1 MKNLSVMGLD
11 LAKHVF
17 QVHGADAQGQAVL
30 RRQLK
35 RKDVLAFFAQQP
47 PCLIGMEAC
56 GGAHHWA
63 RRFEAQGHTIKLMA
77 PQYVKPFVQ
86 RHKTD
91 ARDAQAICEAATRA
105 SIPTV
110 AVKTPEQQAVLA
122 LHRVRASLMK
132 ARVAQINQIRGLLTE
147 FGIVLPSGVRKLQAQ
162 LPGVLEDGDNAL
174 PDMLRAMLADLRE
187 HLRGLEQRLAGIEQS
202 LRQWHRGNEASR
214 RLEALPGV
222 GLLTATALVAEVG
235 DAKHFARGRQFAA
248 WVGLT
253 PREHSS
259 GGQSIRL
266 GISKRGNRYLRTLLI
281 HGARAVLKARANR
294 PEHAHDWAVRVHQR
308 RGHNVAARAQ
318 ANKTARRAWALLS
331 RGEEYNPDHARDC
344 AATSSG
350 SHP

>member
-1 MKNLSVMGLD
+1 MNKITVVGLD
-11 LAKHVF
+11 LAKNVF
-17 QVHGADAQGQAVL
+17 QVHGADARGQAVV
-30 RRQLK
+30 RKPLK
-35 RKDVLAFFAQQP
+35 RKDVLAFFAKLP

-63 RRFEAQGHTIKLMA
+63 RRFQAQGHTVKLMA

-91 ARDAQAICEAATRA
+91 ARDAQAICEAANRA
-105 SIPTV
+105 SISTV
-110 AVKTPEQQAVLA
+110 AVKTTEQQAVLA
-122 LHRVRASLMK
+122 LHRVRQSLMK

-147 FGIVLPSGVRKLQAQ
+147 FGIVLPVGVRKLKAE
-162 LPGVLEDGDNAL
+162 LPGVLEDGENAL
-174 PDMLRAMLADLRE
+174 PDMLRALLQSLRE
-187 HLRGLEQRLAGIEQS
+187 HLHVLEQHIAQIEQRLTH
-202 LRQWHRGNEASR
+202 WHRSNDASR

-222 GLLTATALVAEVG
+222 GMLTATALVAEVG

-281 HGARAVLKARANR
+281 HGARAVLKARMNK
-294 PEHAHDWAVRVHQR
+294 PEHVQDWAVRVSDR
-308 RGHNVAARAQ
+308 RGHNVAAVAQ
-318 ANKTARRAWALLS
+318 ANKTARRAWALLTK
-331 RGEEYNPDHARDC
+331 GEEFNPEYVRER
-344 AATSSG
+344 AAA
-350 SHP
+350 

>member
-1 MKNLSVMGLD
+1 MNKITVVGLD
-11 LAKHVF
+11 LAKNVF
-17 QVHGADAQGQAVL
+17 QVHGADARGQAVV
-30 RRQLK
+30 RKPLK
-35 RKDVLAFFAQQP
+35 RKDVLAFFAKLP

-63 RRFEAQGHTIKLMA
+63 RRFQAQGHTVKLMA

-91 ARDAQAICEAATRA
+91 ARDAQAICEAANRA

-110 AVKTPEQQAVLA
+110 AVKTTEQQAVLA
-122 LHRVRASLMK
+122 LHRVRQSLMK
-132 ARVAQINQIRGLLTE
+132 ARVAQI
-147 FGIVLPSGVRKLQAQ
+147 
-162 LPGVLEDGDNAL
+162 D
-174 PDMLRAMLADLRE
+174 
-187 HLRGLEQRLAGIEQS
+187 QRLTH
-202 LRQWHRGNEASR
+202 WHRSNDASR

-222 GLLTATALVAEVG
+222 GMLTATALVAEVG

-281 HGARAVLKARANR
+281 HGARAVLKARMNK
-294 PEHAHDWAVRVHQR
+294 PEHVQDWAVRVSDR
-308 RGHNVAARAQ
+308 RGHNVAAVAQ
-318 ANKTARRAWALLS
+318 ANKTARRAWALLTK
-331 RGEEYNPDHARDC
+331 GEEFNPEYVRER
-344 AATSSG
+344 AAA
-350 SHP
+350 

>member
-1 MKNLSVMGLD
+1 MNKIMVVGLD
-11 LAKHVF
+11 LAKKVF
-17 QVHGADAQGQAVL
+17 QVHGADARGKALVRQ
-30 RRQLK
+30 QLK
-35 RKDVLAFFAQQP
+35 RKDVAGYFAQLP

-56 GGAHHWA
+56 SGAHHWA
-63 RRFEAQGHTIKLMA
+63 RRFQAQGHTVKLMA

-91 ARDAQAICEAATRA
+91 ARDAQAICEAANRE

-110 AVKTPEQQAVLA
+110 AVKTPDQQAVLA
-122 LHRVRASLMK
+122 LHRVRQSLMK

-147 FGIVLPSGVRKLQAQ
+147 FGLVMPVGVRKLQAE
-162 LPGVLEDGDNAL
+162 LPGILEDGDNAL
-174 PDMLRAMLADLRE
+174 PDMMRSLVQSLRE
-187 HLRGLEQRLAGIEQS
+187 HLQGLEQNIANIEQR
-202 LRQWHRGNEASR
+202 LKQWHRGNDASQ
-214 RLEALPGV
+214 RLETLPGV

-281 HGARAVLKARANR
+281 HGARAVLKARSNK
-294 PEHAHDWAVRVHQR
+294 PEHAQDWAVRVSGR
-308 RGHNVAARAQ
+308 RGHNKAAVAQ

-331 RGEEYNPDHARDC
+331 KGTEFNPDYPRPR
-344 AATSSG
+344 ATA
-350 SHP
+350 